1 MRSITYLRHD
11 KLKHIG
17 HLVALALLVLSST
30 TALALRRERLIETW
44 QPKHYNVAITLNSQL
59 SEITTA
65 QVDIDI
71 VAIRQLS
78 VIDLDFGDMQ
88 TDAVTLNNGKVS
100 FTHRNGK
107 LEVTLPQSVSA
118 GTKLHLAVTYHGK
131 PKDGLM
137 FAPDKDGKPTVV
149 GDNWPNRLHH
159 WIPSLDHPSAKATIT
174 FNITAPNESL
184 VVANGRLVKS
194 VRNEAGM
201 RTWTYSEGSPIPPY
215 CMIIGVGDFFS
226 RNIEKTS
233 TTPLVYY
240 VPHSDR
246 DYASKG
252 FAPSLP
258 ALQLFSQTVGPYP
271 YDKLALIVGA
281 TRFGGMEN
289 SGAIVFASTLFNPN
303 PTAKISIPFGIPTGT
318 EGVIAHEIAHQW
330 FGDSVTELTWADL
343 WLSEGFATYF
353 AGLFIEKYE
362 GDAAFREYM
371 RDAAEQVLGFARR
384 NNLPIH
390 DTTTQDL
397 MSLLN
402 DNNYQK
408 GAWVLHML
416 RKQLGDEAFFK
427 GVRNYYNDHR
437 DRNATTEDLR
447 SALEKSS
454 GKDLKQFFARWIYSA
469 GHPRYELSWG
479 SMERASATSLI
490 IRLNQLQD
498 GEPFLDPVPIEF
510 MVNGK
515 PERRTIYPKSKLTT
529 ETIQLPGNPTAV
541 KIDPDETLLKEVVS
555 ARR

>member
-1 MRSITYLRHD
+1 VRSITYLRHD

-330 FGDSVTELTWADL
+330 FGDSVTESTWSDL

-353 AGLFIEKYE
+353 AGLFVEKYDGE
-362 GDAAFREYM
+362 ESFRQYMKDAA
-371 RDAAEQVLGFARR
+371 AKVLAFETKSR
-384 NNLPIH
+384 LPIH
-390 DTTTQDL
+390 DRDTEDL
-397 MSLLN
+397 FKLLN
-402 DNNYQK
+402 ANNYQK

-416 RKQLGDEAFFK
+416 RRQLGDMAFFR
-427 GVRNYYNDHR
+427 GVRLYYQAHTHSIAD
-437 DRNATTEDLR
+437 TEDLR
-447 SALEKSS
+447 RAFEKAS
-454 GKDLKQFFARWIYSA
+454 GRDLKTFFSRWIYES
-469 GHPRYELSWG
+469 GHPQYEVSWKWLDKRRSVSVTVNQG
-479 SMERASATSLI
+479 QSGNAFMDTIPVVIETAGGTVTTSI
-490 IRLNQLQD
+490 TPTAKISTHNFR
-498 GEPFLDPVPIEF
+498 VK
-510 MVNGK
+510 GK
-515 PERRTIYPKSKLTT
+515 PTRV
-529 ETIQLPGNPTAV
+529 QF
-541 KIDPDETLLKEVVS
+541 DPQDTLLKEVTYK
-555 ARR
+555 